1 MMSQFLFLDIDQL
14 DQRLESNDGLMLVH
28 FGSPLVSSCGF
39 AQRSLAL
46 IAPDFVG
53 QLQIA
58 TVDVPLQDVKK
69 LQKFSIRTVPTLAL
83 FDGDREVERLD
94 KILLPAELRLFL
106 QDALAYYGEVL
117 PAPKNED
124 PGLST

>member
-1 MMSQFLFLDIDQL
+1 MSQFLFLDIEQL
-14 DQRLESNDGLMLVH
+14 EQRLEFNDGLMLVH
-28 FGSPLVSSCGF
+28 FGSPLVSSCSF

-69 LQKFSIRTVPTLAL
+69 LQKFSIRTVPTLVL
-83 FDGDREVERLD
+83 FDGSREVERLD
-94 KILLPAELRLFL
+94 KILLPAELRFFL
-106 QDALAYYGEVL
+106 RDAMAFYGEVW

-124 PGLST
+124 HGFSS